1 MRNAILYDKLALIY
15 GRMLA
20 PLQELSVARGAERA
34 LGGWPG
40 SVLEVGVGPGY
51 GIVRLAHPT
60 RQAIGV
66 DVSRQ
71 MLRLAAAR
79 LGAEHMDASLV
90 RASVLQ
96 LPFPSNRFDAVLS
109 TALLDLL
116 DEPDI
121 PVAVR
126 ELARVA
132 AGGARLVI
140 GIMELPNKV
149 IERAWMAAYR
159 AVPELVG
166 RCRPVELERYLPKRG
181 LRIIRDEHVPGL
193 IGMRLVTLVKAAG

>member
-1 MRNAILYDKLALIY
+1 MRSAILYDALAPVY
-15 GRMLA
+15 GRVLA
-20 PLQELSVARGAERA
+20 PLQEVAVARAAERA

-40 SVLEVGVGPGY
+40 TVLEVGVGPGH

-60 RQAIGV
+60 RRTIGV
-66 DVSRQ
+66 DLSRQ

-79 LGAEHMDASLV
+79 LDAEHMDASLA

-109 TALLDLL
+109 TGLLDLL
-116 DEPDI
+116 IEVDI
-121 PVAVR
+121 PVAVG
-126 ELARVA
+126 ELARVTV
-132 AGGARLVI
+132 GGGRVVL

-149 IERAWMAAYR
+149 IERAWMVAYR

-166 RCRPVELERYLPKRG
+166 RCRPVKLERYLPESG
-181 LRIIRDEHVPGL
+181 LRIIRDEHVPGV
-193 IGMRLVTLVKAAG
+193 IGMRLVTLVKAHG